1 MEKQLKKKAG
11 KIGKTGVIRD
21 LCQNHIVCNISI
33 TNLLSGKIFTSLISS
48 YQNASFDMLQDYIQL
63 KLKNDLFGL

>member
-1 MEKQLKKKAG
+1 MEKQLKKAG

-33 TNLLSGKIFTSLISS
+33 TNLLWGKTFTPLISS
-48 YQNASFDMLQDYIQL
+48 RQNASFDILQDYIQITL
-63 KLKNDLFGL
+63 KHDLFDL